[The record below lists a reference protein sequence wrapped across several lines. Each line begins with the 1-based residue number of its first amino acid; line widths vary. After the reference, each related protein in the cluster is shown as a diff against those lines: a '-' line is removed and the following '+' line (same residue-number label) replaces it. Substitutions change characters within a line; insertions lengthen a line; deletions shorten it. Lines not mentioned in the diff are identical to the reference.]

1 MSAEVEAPGFTE
13 QDILFE
19 CPQCQKSLGINQAG
33 AGLVVTCPDCGAK
46 MRVPLPEEEVL
57 NEEGSEVPV
66 AVVTEGEVD
75 DEVHRL
81 QVSMDELQR
90 RMRYLERTRTEHAQ
104 KFKRLGQE
112 MELIQA
118 ALDRMASVL
127 QDVNVDAS
135 QS

>member
-1 MSAEVEAPGFTE
+1 MSADVEALGFTD

-46 MRVPLPEEEVL
+46 MRVPLLDEGFSG
-57 NEEGSEVPV
+57 EEGAEVPV
-66 AVVTEGEVD
+66 AAVTEGEVD

-104 KFKRLGQE
+104 KFHRIGQE

-127 QDVNVDAS
+127 QDVNVDTS